1 MSINFKKQYKQLLP
15 EVYLWENFLS
25 QEELAPIMEEINSM
39 PWDKDT
45 RRHTGMKSFQKYVE
59 RVQNSVD
66 ITDGGVSSLD
76 LVLLKKIGDGQ
87 LPHIDIWNCLN
98 PIFNNEIE
106 KDADVE
112 KSSFSFPRYAFLI
125 YFNDNYEG
133 GEICYPEYDFC
144 YKPKAGDLIAHSVKV
159 IHAVKKVKS
168 ENRYY
173 YQGMMVDKIWVEKEI
188 ADKIEIPDPFIV
200 DHDNPI
206 YFDSVDHGLTGNA
219 RLEEFKKIFVNDG
232 TYV

>member
-1 MSINFKKQYKQLLP
+1 
-15 EVYLWENFLS
+15 
-25 QEELAPIMEEINSM
+25 
-39 PWDKDT
+39 
-45 RRHTGMKSFQKYVE
+45 MKSFEKYGD
-59 RVQNSVD
+59 RIRNSVD
-66 ITDGGVSSLD
+66 ITDGGISRPD
-76 LVLLKKIGDGQ
+76 LVLLKKTGDGQ
-87 LPHIDIWNCLN
+87 LPHTDVWNCLN

-106 KDADVE
+106 KSVDVE

-144 YKPKAGDLIAHSVKV
+144 YKPKAGDLVAHNIKA

-168 ENRYY
+168 GDRYY

-188 ADKIEIPDPFIV
+188 ADTIEIPDPFIV

-206 YFDSVDHGLTGNA
+206 YFHSVAHGPTDNV
-219 RLEEFKKIFVNDG
+219 RLEEFKKTFVNDG
-232 TYV
+232 TYANLGE